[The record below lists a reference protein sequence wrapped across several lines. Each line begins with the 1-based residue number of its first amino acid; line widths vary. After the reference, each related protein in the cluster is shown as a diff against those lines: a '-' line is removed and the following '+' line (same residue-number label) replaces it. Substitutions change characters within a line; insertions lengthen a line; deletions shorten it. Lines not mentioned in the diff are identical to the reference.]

1 MVRPHAR
8 TQKKT
13 IAVFCDGGFLAH
25 MTRSFE
31 VGRALRHCFGHRVIF
46 CCDGPYTHIPRDAG
60 FEVLPVFTVD
70 RDVTMGVARKG
81 TPPNLSWWKS
91 ICEQS
96 VKSDLEALNAI
107 KPDAVVADM
116 RWSMST
122 SARVYGLP
130 YVAIANA
137 CWTDRFAQAI
147 EPPEGHIAT
156 KILGKWLARAAFPA
170 LAKKLMQFGALGY
183 KEVRARHGLPPLGTM
198 WEAVEGD
205 ITLMPDLP
213 EFMPVVRNTPPN
225 FRYIGPL
232 LWDANIGLPRWFS
245 KLQPG
250 RPTIYFTMGS
260 TGDTKFFEEA
270 VRIFGNTEFQI
281 LITTGGLAEIPNP
294 PSNVFIAKYAPGDA
308 LMAVSDVVV
317 SHGGNGTVY
326 QALSCGVPVIGFPTM
341 FDQEINMRQVG
352 HLGIGLQMSNKD
364 YTGPALDRA
373 VRKVLSEARFRERC
387 RQLAARISRMD
398 GRRRAALH
406 IHDFLQHMDPKE
418 HPVTATAILQLLPPL
433 DAESAV
439 A

>member
-1 MVRPHAR
+1 MLRQQGRNA
-8 TQKKT
+8 KKT

-25 MTRSFE
+25 VTRSFE
-31 VGRALRHCFGHRVIF
+31 VGRALRHCFGHRVVF

-60 FEVLPVFTVD
+60 FEVVPVFTVD
-70 RDVTMGVARKG
+70 RDITMGVAKKG
-81 TPPNLSWWKS
+81 TPPSMSWWKDV
-91 ICEQS
+91 CDKS
-96 VKSDLEALNAI
+96 VASDIEALEKV

-122 SARVYGLP
+122 AARAKGIP
-130 YVAIANA
+130 YIAVANA
-137 CWTDRFAQAI
+137 CWTDRFAQEI
-147 EPPEGHIAT
+147 EVPEGHIMSR
-156 KILGKWLARAAFPA
+156 LMGKWLANKAFPSVRE
-170 LAKKLMQFGALGY
+170 LMLKYGARGY
-183 KEVRARHGLPPLGTM
+183 TEVRKKYGLPPLRSM
-198 WEAVEGD
+198 WEATEGD

-213 EFMPVVRNTPPN
+213 EFMPVMRDTPPN

-232 LWDANIGLPRWFS
+232 LWDANIGLPPWFS

-270 VRIFGNTEFQI
+270 VRIFGNTEFQV

-294 PSNVFIAKYAPGDA
+294 PPNVFIAKYAPGDA

-326 QALSCGVPVIGFPTM
+326 QALSCGVPIVGFPSI
-341 FDQEINMRQVG
+341 FDQEINLRQVTA
-352 HLGIGLQMSNKD
+352 LGIGMQMSTKD
-364 YTGPALDRA
+364 YTGAALEKA
-373 VRKVLSEARFRERC
+373 VKKIISETRYRERC

-406 IHDFLQHMDPKE
+406 IHDFLQHKDPKE
-418 HPVTATAILQLLPPL
+418 HPVTATAILQLLPPIK
-433 DAESAV
+433 AESAV

>member
-1 MVRPHAR
+1 MVR
-8 TQKKT
+8 KKGRNAKRT

-25 MTRSFE
+25 VTRSFE

-46 CCDGPYTHIPRDAG
+46 CCQGPYTHILRDAG
-60 FEVLPVFTVD
+60 FDVVPVFTVD
-70 RDVTMGVARKG
+70 RDVTMSVVRKA
-81 TPPNLSWWKS
+81 TPPSLAWWRS
-91 ICEQS
+91 VCEQS
-96 VKSDLEALNAI
+96 VTADLEAMNAI
-107 KPDAVVADM
+107 QPDAVVADM

-122 SARVYGLP
+122 SARIFGVP

-137 CWTDRFAQAI
+137 CWTDRFAREI
-147 EPPEGHIAT
+147 EPPEGHLT
-156 KILGKWLARAAFPA
+156 SKILGKWLARAVSPT
-170 LAKKLMQFGALGY
+170 LIRLGQKYIGLGY
-183 KEVRARHGLPPLGTM
+183 KDVRKRHGLPPLRSM

-213 EFMPVVRNTPPN
+213 EFMPVVRDTPPS
-225 FRYIGPL
+225 FRYVGPL
-232 LWDANIGLPRWFS
+232 LWDANIGLPDWFS

-270 VRIFGNTEFQI
+270 VRVFGNTEFQV

-326 QALSCGVPVIGFPTM
+326 QALSCGVPVIGFPTI

-352 HLGIGLQMSNKD
+352 ALGIGLQMSNRD

-373 VRKVLSEARFRERC
+373 VRTVLSESRYRERC

-406 IHDFLQHMDPKE
+406 IHDFLQHEDPKE
-418 HPVTATAILQLLPPL
+418 HPVTATAILQLLPPIGT
-433 DAESAV
+433 ESAV

>member
-1 MVRPHAR
+1 V
-8 TQKKT
+8 
-13 IAVFCDGGFLAH
+13 V
-25 MTRSFE
+25 
-31 VGRALRHCFGHRVIF
+31 F

-60 FEVLPVFTVD
+60 FDVIPVFTVD
-70 RDVTMGVARKG
+70 REITMGVAKKG
-81 TPPNLSWWKS
+81 TPPSLSWWKS
-91 ICEQS
+91 IVEQS
-96 VKSDLEALNAI
+96 VASDLQALESI
-107 KPDAVVADM
+107 KPDAVVADL
-116 RWSMST
+116 RLSMST
-122 SARVYGLP
+122 SARAYGIP
-130 YVAIANA
+130 YVAVANA
-137 CWTDRFAQAI
+137 CWTDRFAHEI
-147 EPPEGHIAT
+147 EVPEGHIT
-156 KILGKWLARAAFPA
+156 TRLFGKWLARATFPA
-170 LAKKLMQFGALGY
+170 LRELMMKFGSLGY
-183 KEVRARHGLPPLGTM
+183 RDVRRRYGLPQFSSM

-213 EFMPVVRNTPPN
+213 EFMPVVRDTSPS

-232 LWDANIGLPRWFS
+232 LWDANIGLPSWFS

-270 VRIFGNTEFQI
+270 VRVFGNTEFQV
-281 LITTGGLAEIPNP
+281 LITTGGLAEIRNP

-326 QALSCGVPVIGFPTM
+326 QALSCGVPIIGFPTI
-341 FDQEINMRQVG
+341 FDQEVNMRQVEA
-352 HLGIGLQMSNKD
+352 LGIGIRMSSRE
-364 YTGPALDRA
+364 YSGPALDRA
-373 VRKVLSEARFRERC
+373 VRKVLSETRFRERC

-433 DAESAV
+433 GAESAV

>member
-1 MVRPHAR
+1 
-8 TQKKT
+8 
-13 IAVFCDGGFLAH
+13 
-25 MTRSFE
+25 
-31 VGRALRHCFGHRVIF
+31 VGRALRHCFGHRVVF
-46 CCDGPYTHIPRDAG
+46 CCDGPYAHIPRDAG
-60 FEVLPVFTVD
+60 FDVVPVFTVN
-70 RDVTMGVARKG
+70 RDVTMDVARKG
-81 TPPNLSWWKS
+81 MPPSLSWWKET
-91 ICEQS
+91 CDKS
-96 VKSDLEALNAI
+96 VASDLEALEQI

-122 SARVYGLP
+122 SARAFGIP

-137 CWTDRFAQAI
+137 CWTDRFAQPI
-147 EPPEGHIAT
+147 LPPEGHITT
-156 KILGKWLARAAFPA
+156 KLIGRWLATAAFPTFIDVQM
-170 LAKKLMQFGALGY
+170 KFGALGY
-183 KEVRARHGLPPLGTM
+183 TNVRKKHGLPPLRSM
-198 WEAVEGD
+198 FEAVEGD

-213 EFMPVVRNTPPN
+213 EFMPVVRNTPPS

-232 LWDANIGLPRWFS
+232 LWDANIDLPPWFS

-270 VRIFGNTEFQI
+270 VRVFGNSEYQV
-281 LITTGGLAEIPNP
+281 LITTGGLAEIGNP

-326 QALSCGVPVIGFPTM
+326 QALSCGVPVIGFPTI
-341 FDQEINMRQVG
+341 FDQEINMRQVEA
-352 HLGIGLQMSNKD
+352 LGIGIQMSNKE
-364 YTGPALDRA
+364 YTGPALEKA
-373 VRKVLSEARFRERC
+373 VRKVLNETRYRERC

-406 IHDFLQHMDPKE
+406 IHDFLQHKNPKE
-418 HPVTATAILQLLPPL
+418 HPVTATAILQLLPPI
-433 DAESAV
+433 DQETAV